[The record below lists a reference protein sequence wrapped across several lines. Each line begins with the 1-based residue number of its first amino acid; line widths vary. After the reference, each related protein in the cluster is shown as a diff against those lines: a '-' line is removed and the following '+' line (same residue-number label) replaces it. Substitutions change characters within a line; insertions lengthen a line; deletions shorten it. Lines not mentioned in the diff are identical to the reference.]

1 MQSGR
6 NKSHRIRLHLVVQS
20 VQPEYNMTF
29 IIHNLNIANMKSKT
43 PKMTTLEGLIKRHPD
58 GFGFFI
64 PDDKEHP
71 DVYIPQHS
79 MKSAMTNDRATI
91 TVEKERDGRF
101 RGDIVRITQRS
112 TKRVAGKFTRG
123 TDGWGY
129 IKDEGRGWGKDLRIP
144 LDKSKDA
151 KNGELVEA
159 QINKFPDEG
168 GFEGEVLNVIG
179 DAQDPL
185 NDIKRVVI
193 SNNIPEHF
201 AAETLNEAKQF
212 DKDPTEKDFRGRKD
226 LRGLPIITIDGA
238 TAKDFDDAVLV
249 EMTDRGFHLYV
260 AIADVSHYVKPGSS
274 MDKEAYERGT
284 SVYFPNFVIPMLPE
298 GLSNGLCSLN
308 PHVPRLALVAD
319 MHFDFTG
326 EMTSSSFYEGV
337 IESKARVTYGEAQEL
352 IDGAEIAKL
361 DHVKETI
368 FRCADLAKVLMAKRF
383 KDGSLDLEVPETEL
397 VIDGA
402 GNPVD
407 VIKSERLFAH
417 RLIEELMLA
426 ANVAVAKFLAS
437 KEIPSFYRVHEL
449 PDEEKIANLQKY
461 MENLGHRTQISG
473 GKLQKRLTRALQEF
487 DGKPEAQII
496 HIMTLRS
503 MSQAKYTPNNQGH
516 FGLGFDFYTHFTSP
530 IRRYPD
536 LIVHRLLKSQIMPT
550 SGYRT
555 VQEDDLAT
563 AGTWLS
569 ACEQRSAKAERQIQ
583 AIKKAR
589 FMQKLVGESYDGLI
603 SSVTKFGVFVLLREF
618 NIDGLV
624 RLEDL
629 GNDRWEFD
637 EENLTLVAKR
647 SGFTYKMGDVV
658 RVTVSMVDIEQGQI
672 NFVLEKNASAQPQ
685 KSHKSHDSK
694 SAHRGKAKNKDS
706 RREEKRA
713 SGKKEKYADKDK
725 GHRRKPK
732 HAQPEKPGRKD
743 DRRQSGPS
751 KPAPKSRFYEERS
764 QEKAPAPGSG
774 ARSLMNTL
782 SKFVSGGSR
791 PSASAPSNNDRDYTP
806 KPRYSSLSDFLDQRK
821 KGSHEE
827 KSESKPAFRSSENR
841 KNSEKRRSSE
851 DDSRGV
857 RKARPQKSRRN
868 NKSR

>member
-1 MQSGR
+1 M
-6 NKSHRIRLHLVVQS
+6 VQWLRT
-20 VQPEYNMTF
+20 EYNMTF
-29 IIHNLNIANMKSKT
+29 IIHNLNITGMNSKT
-43 PKMTTLEGLIKRHPD
+43 PKKQLLEGLIKRHPD

-64 PDDKEHP
+64 PDDKEHA

-79 MKSAMTNDRATI
+79 MKSAMTNDRAVI
-91 TVEKERDGRF
+91 AVEKERDGRF
-101 RGDIVRITQRS
+101 RGDIVRITERAQ
-112 TKRVAGKFTRG
+112 KRVAGKFTHG

-144 LDKSKDA
+144 LEKA
-151 KNGELVEA
+151 KNAKSGELVEA
-159 QINKFPDEG
+159 QITKFPDEG
-168 GFEGEVLNVIG
+168 RFEGEVLNVIG

-193 SNNIPEHF
+193 TNNIPEHF
-201 AAETLNEAKQF
+201 SAETLAEAKQF

-260 AIADVSHYVKPGSS
+260 AIADVSHYVKAGSA

-319 MHFDFTG
+319 MYFDFTG
-326 EMTSSSFYEGV
+326 EMTSSSFYEAV

-352 IDGAEIAKL
+352 IDGTEISKL
-361 DHVKETI
+361 EHVKDNI
-368 FRCADLAKVLMAKRF
+368 FRCADLAKVLMSKRF

-426 ANVAVAKFLAS
+426 ANVAVAKFLSS
-437 KEIPSFYRVHEL
+437 KEIPAFYRVHEM
-449 PDEEKIANLQKY
+449 PDSEKVANLQKY
-461 MENLGHRTQISG
+461 MENLGHRSQLNG

-496 HIMTLRS
+496 HILTLRS
-503 MSQAKYTPNNQGH
+503 MSQAKYTPNNLGH

-536 LIVHRLLKSQIMPT
+536 LIVHRLLKNQIMPN
-550 SGYRT
+550 SSYRL
-555 VQEDDLAT
+555 VSEEDLTT

-589 FMQKLVGESYDGLI
+589 FMHKLLGESYDGLI

-618 NIDGLV
+618 NIDGLI
-624 RLEDL
+624 RLDDL
-629 GNDRWEFD
+629 GNDKWEFD

-672 NFVLEKNASAQPQ
+672 NFVLEKNASAAASASASASAQGRKADRA
-685 KSHKSHDSK
+685 KSH
-694 SAHRGKAKNKDS
+694 HRQNS
-706 RREEKRA
+706 RDEKHRDEKR
-713 SGKKEKYADKDK
+713 SHSKK
-725 GHRRKPK
+725 
-732 HAQPEKPGRKD
+732 
-743 DRRQSGPS
+743 S
-751 KPAPKSRFYEERS
+751 KPARKDKDRHRKDKHAPEPSKRGSNTSPASSDQKSRFYEKRTPQTQAKSE
-764 QEKAPAPGSG
+764 PAREP
-774 ARSLMNTL
+774 RSLMQTL
-782 SKFVSGGSR
+782 RKIVHGHTKSGAGPDAAAGAGSEQE
-791 PSASAPSNNDRDYTP
+791 YTP
-806 KPRYSSLSDFLDQRK
+806 KPRYSSLTDYLDQRK

-827 KSESKPAFRSSENR
+827 KSESKPAFRSSEDR
-841 KNSEKRRSSE
+841 KNPEKRRSSE
-851 DDSRGV
+851 NHSGGV
-857 RKARPQKSRRN
+857 RKARSQKSRRN
-868 NKSR
+868 HKSR